1 MKRVVFVSF
10 FFIFAGIAMAHIP
23 VKEPFSK
30 KMESRIREVAK
41 MLPEK
46 PKGFGP
52 TYHDRDAWKHFAKR
66 YDVELIL
73 SKAEEI
79 RGSEMP
85 AWDDEAYL
93 EFSRNGVRPPGEKMI
108 NRRKSRLFY
117 LVWAECIENS
127 GKYIPA
133 IEYTLRELISHPSW
147 VLPAHDRKLD
157 NFYGRRYHVDL
168 VASLFAQDLG
178 QVLYMLDDKL
188 SSAVKRAVVDSIYSR
203 VFIPTRET
211 LETGRGNNT
220 WIHRTDNWNSVCL
233 NGVTGAALFLIK
245 NVYERAYYVVAA
257 EYYSRNS
264 ILGFT
269 DDGYCT
275 EGLGYFNYGF
285 SNYIVLREELYQS
298 TGGKIDLFKGDKIK
312 RIAMYGVNFEIQN
325 GVYPAFA
332 DCKIG
337 TSVMPYI
344 LWYCNR
350 NLGLGLDKYEKE
362 PVVEKQIE
370 PIFAPVVMRS
380 FPNTASISVKKNG
393 RKKVDL
399 LRQYFDR
406 AGVLISRHAESDGTI
421 SVALKGGN
429 NAENHNHNDLG
440 TFVVVKGQEMLIGDA
455 GGPYN
460 YAGDMWTDKRY
471 TFKTL
476 SSYGHPVPCL
486 DGVCQRAG
494 QEALARVTKTV
505 FTDRQDEFFLDLTSA
520 YPVDGLKSL
529 TRSFT
534 YNRSG
539 KGSLIVE
546 DNFDCKTPRL
556 YESALITFGRWT
568 LTEDNC
574 IEIEGENE
582 RVTVKVETPKNCH
595 FSVTSEKL
603 QENGPEMTRIAI
615 KLNKKIEKGTIKLV
629 IK

>member
-1 MKRVVFVSF
+1 MRHIVFILGFLLWGGVS
-10 FFIFAGIAMAHIP
+10 MAHVP
-23 VKEPFSK
+23 VMEPFSQ
-30 KMESRIREVAK
+30 KMEGRIQEIAK
-41 MLPEK
+41 MLPQE
-46 PKGFGP
+46 PKAFGP
-52 TYHDRDAWKHFAKR
+52 TYRDRDAWKNFAKK
-66 YDVELIL
+66 YDAESIL
-73 SKAEEI
+73 SKAEKI
-79 RGSEMP
+79 KDSAMP
-85 AWDDEAYL
+85 EWDDEAYL

-117 LVWAECIENS
+117 LVWAECIENN

-133 IEYTLRELISHPSW
+133 IEYTLRELISHRSW
-147 VLPAHDRKLD
+147 VLPAHDRNLD

-188 SSAVKRAVVDSIYSR
+188 SSDVKSAVVDSVYSR
-203 VFIPTRET
+203 VFDPTRET
-211 LETGRGNNT
+211 LETGEGNNT

-245 NVYERAYYVVAA
+245 DVYERAYYVAAA

-298 TGGKIDLFKGDKIK
+298 TGGKIDLFKDDKIRK
-312 RIAMYGVNFEIQN
+312 IAMYGVNFEIQN

-344 LWYCNR
+344 LWYCNQ
-350 NLGLGLDKYEKE
+350 NLGLGLKKYEKE
-362 PVVEKQIE
+362 PFVEKEIE

-380 FPNTASISVKKNG
+380 FPNTASCAAEKSSDT
-393 RKKVDL
+393 KVDL

-406 AGVLISRHAESDGTI
+406 AGVLIARHPKPEQTI

-440 TFVVVKGQEMLIGDA
+440 TFVVVKGEEMLIGDA

-476 SSYGHPVPCL
+476 SSYGHPVPYI

-494 QEALARVTKTV
+494 EEAYARILETD
-505 FTDRQDEFFLDLTSA
+505 FTDKKDAFVLDLTSA
-520 YPVDGLKSL
+520 YPVDGLRKL
-529 TRSFT
+529 TRSFA
-534 YNRSG
+534 YSRAG
-539 KGSLIVE
+539 KGSLVVE
-546 DNFDCKTPRL
+546 DHIDCETPRT
-556 YESALITFGRWT
+556 YESALITFGQWS
-568 LTEDNC
+568 LKGDDC
-574 IEIEGENE
+574 IEIKGKTEQ
-582 RVTVKVETPKNCH
+582 VKVRVETPENCG
-595 FSVTSEKL
+595 FSVSSEQL

-615 KLNKKIEKGTIKLV
+615 KLNKKIDTGVVRLIIE
-629 IK
+629 